1 MARKS
6 RRIPAGAAEAASVR
20 TKMKAAAYIRLSR
33 ETEGSL
39 ERDTIG
45 NQTALVQEF
54 IKRQDDL
61 ELYDTYIDDSVSG
74 TTFVRPAFDRML
86 ADMRAGRIQAVVV
99 KDMSRIGRDYIE
111 AGSLVE
117 HVFPLYGMRLISITD
132 GFDTD
137 KDANG
142 LMMAV
147 ANLTNAMYAQDISR
161 KINAAKADMAERG
174 IPIGKLPYGYRMNR
188 DDPKNPRMEI
198 DEEPAAVVRRIFAE
212 FLSGKG
218 TTLIARELNEEGVL
232 TDREY
237 RFRKNGQHEKMG
249 RYKWSACTVQ
259 QVLNNETYTGRYS
272 MNKVRMKMNQK
283 EKRIFIPK
291 EEWRTFEN
299 HHPAIIP
306 KDDFAKVRAM
316 KQKKSRGGKNPP
328 NYLKRKVFC
337 GCCGGHMGI
346 LNPAAKNPKYECRRK
361 AFYEQGC
368 STGQILKS
376 AVYGAVFKAVK
387 DQMRLFMDEDS
398 AIGRYM
404 EWAGKRPRTDQYR
417 GEILRRQEKLRILE
431 EKKVALYEDFR
442 SGLLDEKEY
451 LLLNGRYTADM
462 QVLSDGITEM
472 RSTAD
477 GIKKAEETVES
488 VRKRLAGYRGKRK
501 LSQEMADSL
510 IEKVVIHSAERIEV
524 VFSFNDEL
532 KFLAGEHGRK
542 EADGNAA

>member
-6 RRIPAGAAEAASVR
+6 RRIPAQTAEAAVR
-20 TKMKAAAYIRLSR
+20 TRMKAAAYIRLSR

-45 NQTALVQEF
+45 NQTALVRGF
-54 IKRQDDL
+54 IERQDDL
-61 ELYDTYIDDSVSG
+61 ELYDTYVDDSVSG
-74 TTFVRPAFDRML
+74 TTFARPAFDRML

-117 HVFPLYGMRLISITD
+117 HVFPLYGMRLVSITD

-137 KDANG
+137 KDAGG

-161 KINAAKADMAERG
+161 KINAAKEDMAERG
-174 IPIGKLPYGYRMNR
+174 IPVGKVPYGYRMNR
-188 DDPKNPRMEI
+188 DDPGNPRMEI
-198 DEEPAAVVRRIFAE
+198 DEEPAAVVQRIFAD

-218 TTLIARELNEEGVL
+218 TTQIARELNGEGVL

-237 RFRKNGQHEKMG
+237 RFRKNGQFEKMG

-272 MNKVRMKMNQK
+272 MNKVRMRMNQK

-306 KDDFAKVRAM
+306 EEDFLRAGEM

-346 LNPAAKNPKYECRRK
+346 LNPSAKNPKYACRRK

-368 STGQILKS
+368 STGHIPKS
-376 AVYGAVFKAVK
+376 AVYGAAFRAVK
-387 DQMRLFMDEDS
+387 DQMRLFLDES
-398 AIGRYM
+398 RAMGGYM
-404 EWAGKRPRTDQYR
+404 ERTGSRPRADQYR
-417 GEILRRQEKLRILE
+417 GEILKRQEKLRVLE
-431 EKKVALYEDFR
+431 AKKVSLYEDFR
-442 SGLLDEKEY
+442 GGLLDEKEY
-451 LLLNGRYTADM
+451 LLLNGRYTEDM
-462 QVLSDGITEM
+462 RILSDGITEM
-472 RSTAD
+472 R
-477 GIKKAEETVES
+477 GIAEEEKKAEETLES
-488 VRKRLAGYRGKRK
+488 VRKKLAGYRGKRK

-510 IEKVVIHSAERIEV
+510 IERVVVYSEERIEV
-524 VFSFNDEL
+524 VFPFDDEL
-532 KFLAGEHGRK
+532 EFLTGERGRK